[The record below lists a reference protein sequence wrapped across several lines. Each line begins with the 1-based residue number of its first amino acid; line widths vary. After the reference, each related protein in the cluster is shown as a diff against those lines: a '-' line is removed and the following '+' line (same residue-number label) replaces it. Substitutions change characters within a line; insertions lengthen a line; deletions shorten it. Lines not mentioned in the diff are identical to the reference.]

1 MAILKSLIKK
11 ETLHIIRDNRTLLV
25 VLVMPV
31 VLLVLFGFAISTEV
45 NNVRVA
51 AVIGNH
57 DDLTRDAIERITV
70 NSYTTFVGIIPH
82 GEIDRTLRAG
92 TVDVVAV
99 LKTEKGRLNTQI
111 VTDASNTVSAKAA
124 ATYVEGI
131 ISGTASGTLFIT
143 RTLFNPQLKSSYNFV
158 PGILGMIFILIC
170 AIMTSVSIVSE
181 KESGTMNLLLVS
193 PVRPGIVILGKLVPY
208 FILSC
213 VLLLIMLAISYAL
226 LDLPYHGNLLSI
238 ITVTFIYIILALSVG
253 LLVSSIVQTQL
264 AALIVS
270 AMMFMI
276 PVIML
281 SGMIF
286 PIDNMPM
293 PLQWVS
299 CVVPARW
306 YISAMRKL
314 MIQGLPLNLVL
325 TEIGILSA
333 MTAAILAL
341 AIKKFQTSAK

>member
-11 ETLHIIRDNRTLLV
+11 ETLHIVRDNRTLLV

-57 DDLTRDAIERITV
+57 DDLTRDAIERIAV
-70 NSYTTFVGIIPH
+70 NPYTTFAGIIPH
-82 GEIDRTLRAG
+82 GEIDKTLRTG
-92 TVDVVAV
+92 TADVVAV
-99 LKTEKGRLNTQI
+99 LKTENGILTAQI
-111 VTDASNTVSAKAA
+111 VADASNTVSVKAA
-124 ATYVEGI
+124 TTYVEGI
-131 ISGTASGTLFIT
+131 IFGADANSSFII

-181 KESGTMNLLLVS
+181 KECGTMNLMLVS
-193 PVRPGIVILGKLVPY
+193 PVKPGIVILGKLVPY

-213 VLLLIMLAISYAL
+213 ILLLIMLAISYEF
-226 LDLPYHGNLLSI
+226 LDLPCHGNLLSI
-238 ITVTFIYIILALSVG
+238 ITITFIYIILALSVG

-270 AMMFMI
+270 AIMFMI

-286 PIDNMPM
+286 PIDNMPL
-293 PLQWVS
+293 PLQWIS

-314 MIQGLPLNLVL
+314 MIQGLSLSLVL
-325 TEIGILSA
+325 TELGILSA
-333 MTAAILAL
+333 MTTVILAL